1 MKNKNIK
8 PSFTPD
14 DAQKV
19 IQLIW
24 ENQTLQG
31 KQEVE
36 RRTSQIGK
44 DTEIDQKEVLER
56 MKEEQLD
63 VDAN

>member
-24 ENQTLQG
+24 ENQTAQG

-44 DTEIDQKEVLER
+44 DT
-56 MKEEQLD
+56 
-63 VDAN
+63 

>member
-44 DTEIDQKEVLER
+44 DT
-56 MKEEQLD
+56 
-63 VDAN
+63 